1 MDTPAPIFGVPT
13 GTAALSPR
21 ARQATL
27 LDDPAREPDVVAPA
41 GLAAGSAAATML
53 VAPESVSQPSAEFE
67 MFTPDDELDLM
78 FEPGLVPD
86 SMKDG
91 LGEEYHVRPG
101 TWPAGSCG

>member
-1 MDTPAPIFGVPT
+1 MFGVPA

-27 LDDPAREPDVVAPA
+27 LDDLAREPEALAPA
-41 GLAAGSAAATML
+41 GLAAGSAAALML
-53 VAPESVSQPSAEFE
+53 AAPESISQPSAEFE

-78 FEPGLVPD
+78 FEPGLIPN

-91 LGEEYHVRPG
+91 LGDEYHVRPN
-101 TWPAGSCG
+101 T